1 MKKQTKS
8 HPIHDIWIL
17 ARAKL
22 RDGKKYY
29 GAYPAGFPERAR
41 IVLGVGL
48 QTPLLHV
55 CGGMA
60 RYYAYPN
67 GFGPF
72 DKTLDL
78 DPATEP
84 DFLQDARAPWPLFDC
99 GPGVGVDDWR
109 AVLIDPPYSDQDAD
123 KYRVGRAVLP
133 TPTELLHRAVEA
145 TRPGARIG
153 ILLYHWARPVVGLRQ
168 IGIYTVLTGCGNK
181 ARCFTVFERI
191 LVEEDK

>member
-1 MKKQTKS
+1 MKKQKQTKS

-41 IVLGVGL
+41 IVLGAGL

-67 GFGPF
+67 GFGPY

-84 DFLQDARAPWPLFDC
+84 DFLQDARKPWPMIEHDPPL
-99 GPGVGVDDWR
+99 VYAKWR
-109 AVLIDPPYSDQDAD
+109 AVLIDPPYSELDAD
-123 KYRVGRAVLP
+123 KYRVGRSVLP
-133 TPTELLHRAVEA
+133 TPAELLHRAVEV
-145 TRPGARIG
+145 TDKGARVG
-153 ILLYHWARPVVGLRQ
+153 ILHYQWARPVAGLRQ

-181 ARCFTVFERI
+181 ARCFTVFERME
-191 LVEEDK
+191 VEQ

>member
-1 MKKQTKS
+1 MKKQKQTKS

-41 IVLGVGL
+41 IVLGAGL

-84 DFLQDARAPWPLFDC
+84 DFLQDARKPWPLMPMDFY
-99 GPGVGVDDWR
+99 WHSI
-109 AVLIDPPYSDQDAD
+109 LIDPPYSLEDAA
-123 KYRVGRAVLP
+123 KYRVGESVLP
-133 TPTELLHRAVEA
+133 TPTELLRRAVEV
-145 TRPGARIG
+145 TLPGARVG
-153 ILLYHWARPVVGLRQ
+153 IILYHWARPVVGLRQ

-191 LVEEDK
+191 EIEEAA